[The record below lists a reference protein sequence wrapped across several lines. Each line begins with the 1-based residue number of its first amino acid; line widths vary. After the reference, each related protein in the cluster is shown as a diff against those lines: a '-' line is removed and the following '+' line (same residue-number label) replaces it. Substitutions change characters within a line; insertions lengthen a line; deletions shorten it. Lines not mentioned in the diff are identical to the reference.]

1 VITVAL
7 KGLAGRKLRAALTAL
22 AIVLGVA
29 MVSGTYILTD
39 TITKAFDNIFRD
51 SYTGTSVV
59 ISGKKV
65 VEFSQSGRA
74 TVPESLLDEVKA
86 LESVEA
92 AAGGIQDTATILGKD
107 GEVVETMGAP
117 NFGFGVDAS
126 QPRFSPLELTNG
138 RWPTGPDEVLLD
150 AGTAEKEGL
159 RVGDRVGV
167 STRKPVR
174 EFELVGIAR
183 FGSVSS
189 IGSATFAVFDIPTA
203 QDLFDKEGQLD
214 GISIAAR
221 EGVTPEQL
229 VQEIRPILPPE
240 AQVQTAEAQA
250 EADAQ
255 ETTEGLSILQ
265 QFLLA
270 FGAVALFVGAFVI
283 FNTLS
288 ITVAQRS
295 REFATMRT
303 IGASRRQVLA
313 SVILEAL
320 VIGVLASVLGLFL
333 GLGLARGLNSV
344 FEAAGIDLPQTRTV
358 FATRTVVVSLAV
370 GIGVTLLA
378 GLFPAI
384 RATRVPPIA
393 AVREGAVLPRS
404 RLAPLALPAAALA
417 IVLGTAALAYG
428 MFADGVGTTE
438 RLYLMGAGCLILF
451 CGVALLSP
459 RLVRP
464 LAAALGLP
472 AGRLGGAA
480 GEIARENSMRNPTRT
495 AVTAAALM
503 IGLALV
509 TFVAVLGQGLRA
521 SLGDAIDRQI
531 DADYVVT
538 AQDNFSPVAR
548 GAGQAVAAARPVE
561 EGASVGIEQADV
573 GGSEKTIAGVDADL
587 ARFYQIDWT
596 DGSDAVLG
604 QLGDD
609 GAIVQQEF
617 ADENDIGV
625 GDSFTLQTP
634 QAERLR
640 LVVRATYEQP
650 EFSVWLGDAAVSR
663 ETFDDAF
670 PRAGDAFTFLAV
682 STEPSASVTRDLQ
695 RTVEEFPDAKVQTK
709 AEFSENQSSGI
720 NLLLNL
726 LYVLLALSVII
737 SLFGMVNTL
746 ALSVFERTRE
756 LGLLRAVGM
765 TRWQAR
771 QMVAHESVITAL
783 IGAAL
788 GMPLGIFLA
797 ALVTQALE
805 SEGVVFSVPAATLVV
820 FAVIAVL
827 AGILAAILPARRAA
841 RLNVLEALQYE

>member
-1 VITVAL
+1 VIAVAL
-7 KGLAGRKLRAALTAL
+7 KGLAGRKLRATLTAL

-29 MVSGTYILTD
+29 MVSGTYVLTD
-39 TITKAFDNIFRD
+39 TITKAFDTIFAD
-51 SYTGTSVV
+51 SYTGTSAV
-59 ISGKKV
+59 ISGRKV
-65 VEFSQSGRA
+65 VEFSQSGGA
-74 TVPESLLDEVKA
+74 TVPEELVEQVRQ
-86 LESVEA
+86 LESVDA
-92 AAGGIQDTATILGKD
+92 AAGGIQDTATILGKEGD
-107 GEVVETMGAP
+107 VVETMGAP

-126 QPRFSPLELTNG
+126 QPRFSPLELTDG
-138 RWPTGPDEVLLD
+138 RWPSGPDEVLVD
-150 AGTAEKEGL
+150 AATAEKEGF

-174 EFELVGIAR
+174 EFELVGVAR

-189 IGSATFAVFDIPTA
+189 IGSATFAVFDVPTA
-203 QDLFDKEGQLD
+203 QNLFGKEGQLD
-214 GISIAAR
+214 GISVAAR
-221 EGVTPEQL
+221 EGVPPEQL
-229 VQEIRPILPPE
+229 VEEIRPVLPPE

-250 EADAQ
+250 QADAQ

-265 QFLLA
+265 TFLLA

-295 REFATMRT
+295 REFATMRM

-320 VIGVLASVLGLFL
+320 VIGVLASVIGLFL
-333 GLGLARGLNSV
+333 GLGLARALNSL
-344 FEAAGIDLPQTRTV
+344 FEALGIDLPQTGTV
-358 FATRTVVVSLAV
+358 FATRTIVVSLAV

-393 AVREGAVLPRS
+393 AVREGAALPPS
-404 RLAPLALPAAALA
+404 RLAPLALPTAAVA
-417 IVLGTAALAYG
+417 IVVGTAALVYG
-428 MFADGVGTTE
+428 MFADGVGTTD
-438 RLYLMGAGCLILF
+438 RLYLMGGGCLVLF

-464 LAAALGLP
+464 LASTLGLP
-472 AGRLGGAA
+472 AGRLGGAP
-480 GEIARENSMRNPTRT
+480 GELARENSMRNPTRT

-521 SLGDAIDRQI
+521 SLGEAIDRQI
-531 DADYVVT
+531 EADYVVT

-548 GAGQAVAAARPVE
+548 GAGRAVGDTAPVE
-561 EGASVGIEQADV
+561 EASSVGVEQAEVAGED
-573 GGSEKTIAGVDADL
+573 KTIAGVAADL
-587 ARFYQIDWT
+587 GRFYNIDWSH
-596 DGSDAVLG
+596 GSDAVLG
-604 QLGDD
+604 ELGDN

-617 ADENDIGV
+617 AHENDIGV
-625 GDSFTLQTP
+625 GDSFTLHTP
-634 QAERLR
+634 QAERLGFI
-640 LVVRATYEQP
+640 VRGIYEQP

-663 ETFDDAF
+663 EAFDDAF

-682 STEPSASVTRDLQ
+682 SGEPAAAVTRDLE
-695 RTVEEFPDAKVQTK
+695 RAVEEFPDAKVQTK
-709 AEFSENQSSGI
+709 AEFSENQSTGI

-788 GMPLGIFLA
+788 GMPLGVFLA

-820 FAVIAVL
+820 FAVIAVV
-827 AGILAAILPARRAA
+827 AGLLAAILPARRAA

>member
-1 VITVAL
+1 VIAVAL

-22 AIVLGVA
+22 AVVLGVA

-39 TITKAFDNIFRD
+39 TITKAFNTIFTD

-59 ISGKKV
+59 VSGKKV
-65 VEFSQSGRA
+65 VEFSQTGAA
-74 TVPESLLDEVKA
+74 TVPEELLERVKD
-86 LESVEA
+86 LESVDA
-92 AAGGIQDTATILGKD
+92 AAGGIQDTATILGKGGD
-107 GEVVETMGAP
+107 VVETMGAP

-126 QPRFSPLELTNG
+126 QPRFSPLELTDG
-138 RWPTGPDEVLLD
+138 RWPSGPDEVLID
-150 AGTAEKEGL
+150 AGSAERAGFT
-159 RVGDRVGV
+159 VGDRVGV

-203 QDLFDKEGQLD
+203 QELFDKEGQLD
-214 GISIAAR
+214 GISVAAR
-221 EGVTPEQL
+221 EGVSPDQL
-229 VQEIRPILPPE
+229 VEEIRPILPPE

-250 EADAQ
+250 QADAQ
-255 ETTEGLSILQ
+255 EVTEGLGILQ

-313 SVILEAL
+313 SVVLEAL
-320 VIGVLASVLGLFL
+320 VIGVLASVLGLVL
-333 GLGLARGLNSV
+333 GLALARGLNSL
-344 FEAAGIDLPQTRTV
+344 FEAVGVDLPQTGTV

-370 GIGVTLLA
+370 GIVVTLLA

-404 RLAPLALPAAALA
+404 RLAPLALPAAAAA
-417 IVLGTAALAYG
+417 IVLGTAALGYG
-428 MFADGVGTTE
+428 MFADGLGTTD
-438 RLYLMGAGCLILF
+438 RLYLMGAGCLVLF
-451 CGVALLSP
+451 CGVALVSP

-464 LAAALGLP
+464 LASVLGLP
-472 AGRLGGAA
+472 AGRLAGAP
-480 GEIARENSMRNPTRT
+480 GEIARENSMRNPART

-521 SLGDAIDRQI
+521 SLGEAIDRQI

-548 GAGQAVAAARPVE
+548 GAGRAVGGAAPVDE
-561 EGASVGIEQADV
+561 SSSVGVEQADV
-573 GGSEKTIAGVDADL
+573 AGSEKTIAGVATDVG
-587 ARFYQIDWT
+587 RFYHIDWVE
-596 DGSDAVLG
+596 GSDAVLAD
-604 QLGDD
+604 LGEN
-609 GAIVQQEF
+609 GAIVQEEF
-617 ADENDIGV
+617 ADENDLGV
-625 GDSFTLQTP
+625 GDSFRLQTP
-634 QAERLR
+634 QAERLGF
-640 LVVRATYEQP
+640 VVRGIYEQP

-663 ETFDDAF
+663 EAFDDAF
-670 PRAGDAFTFLAV
+670 PRAGDAFTYLDVAGEPTAPTLRALERAV
-682 STEPSASVTRDLQ
+682 ED
-695 RTVEEFPDAKVQTK
+695 FPDAKVQTK
-709 AEFSENQSSGI
+709 AEFADNQSTGI

-771 QMVAHESVITAL
+771 QMVGHESVITAL

-805 SEGVVFSVPAATLVV
+805 SEGVVFSVPEGTLVV
-820 FAVIAVL
+820 FAVIAVA